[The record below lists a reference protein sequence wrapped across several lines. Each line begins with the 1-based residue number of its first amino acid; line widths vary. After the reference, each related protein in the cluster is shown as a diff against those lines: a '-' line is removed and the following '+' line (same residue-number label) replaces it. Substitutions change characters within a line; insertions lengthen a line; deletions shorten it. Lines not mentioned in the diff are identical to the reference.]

1 MAKKKEPDTQ
11 GLIEDLAKK
20 LLSLMGTKAKVSVE
34 EDKENEATVVNIETE
49 EERGLLIGRHGE
61 TLNAI
66 QILLGMM
73 VRSSLGEWKRVVVN
87 VGDWRERQEEQLIKL
102 AKEVADRAKQT
113 GEPQPL
119 YNLSASQRRLIHIE
133 LEKDSEVTTESTG
146 EGQDRYL
153 VVTPK
158 GK

>member
-1 MAKKKEPDTQ
+1 MAKKKEKNTQ
-11 GLIEDLAKK
+11 ELAEDLAKK
-20 LLSLMGTKAKVSVE
+20 LLSLMGTKAKVTVD

-66 QILLGMM
+66 QTLLGMM
-73 VRSSLGEWKRVVVN
+73 VRSNLGEWKRIVVN
-87 VGDWRERQEEQLIKL
+87 IGDWRERQEEQLVKL
-102 AKEVADRAKQT
+102 AKEVAERAKQT

-133 LEKDSEVTTESTG
+133 LEKDTEVTTESTG